1 LLIEDVCMSN
11 QPSEVGGPHSTVLT
25 PRCPRAEIVSIGT
38 ELTSGKNLDTNGQWL
53 SVELAKIGVPVHF
66 HTTVGDNLDENIVV
80 FRAAAA
86 RCDLV
91 VITGGLGPTQDDL
104 TREAL
109 AAVAGVPLEFHQPSF
124 DAIAAM
130 FARRKRPMP
139 DRNRVQ
145 ALFPAGSEPI
155 PNAHGTAPG
164 IWMRAARS
172 ENRGLKIEDG
182 GSRIEQSGSS
192 DAVPGAVR
200 RNPLSS
206 ILHPQPSLFIAMPG
220 VPSEMYLMFAEQVRP
235 RLIEAFGLRRVI
247 VHRKINLFGRGESD
261 VESTLLDITERGR
274 EPEVGITV
282 HDATISLRIAA
293 AAESED
299 EARRLIDPTAE
310 IIYERLGPLIFSEG
324 DIELQQMVAEL
335 LAARGLTLATAE
347 GCTGGTVAERL
358 VSIPG
363 ASRWYRGGVV
373 AYANEAKMEWL
384 GVTREQIEAHGAV
397 SREVAEAMAVAC
409 RRRFASD
416 LAVATVGIAG
426 PDGATDDKPIGTTW
440 ISVAAADGVTSNCFR
455 VWGDRAAVQSRAAK
469 HALNQVRLWLASP
482 SH

>member
-1 LLIEDVCMSN
+1 LLIANCSVLIEDVGMSQQQSAISN
-11 QPSEVGGPHSTVLT
+11 QRVPI
-25 PRCPRAEIVSIGT
+25 AEIISIGT

-66 HTTVGDNLDENIVV
+66 HTTVGDNLDENVAV

-109 AAVAGVPLEFHQPSF
+109 AAVGGVPLEFHQPSF

-164 IWMRAARS
+164 IWMNATMEASGDRS
-172 ENRGLKIEDG
+172 SEP
-182 GSRIEQSGSS
+182 S
-192 DAVPGAVR
+192 VR
-200 RNPLSS
+200 TDHRSP
-206 ILHPQPSLFIAMPG
+206 ITDHGTPPTTDHRVLFIAMPG

-261 VESTLLDITERGR
+261 VEAALLDITQRGR

-299 EARRLIDPTAE
+299 DARRLIDPTAQ
-310 IIYERLGPLIFSEG
+310 IIYDRLGPLVFSEG
-324 DIELQQMVAEL
+324 DVELQQVVADL

-347 GCTGGTVAERL
+347 GCTGGAVAERL

-373 AYANEAKMEWL
+373 AYANEVKTEWL
-384 GVTREQIEAHGAV
+384 GVTREQIETHGAV

-409 RRRFASD
+409 RRQFASD

-426 PDGATDDKPIGTTW
+426 PDGASDDKPLGTTW
-440 ISVAAADGVTSNCFR
+440 ISVAAHDAVTSNCFR
-455 VWGDRAAVQSRAAK
+455 VWGDRSAVQSRAAK
-469 HALNQVRLWLASP
+469 HALNQVRLFFQPRS
-482 SH
+482 SDNR